1 MTEWT
6 FLFLQLIHFLMEKK
20 FSFFRKTFPKRLKK
34 CPLHVGVSLYML
46 MKNGDRQLIGG
57 VYLIRWGCLAICC
70 TLYEK
75 DL

>member
-1 MTEWT
+1 MD
-6 FLFLQLIHFLMEKK
+6 FPLFPFD
-20 FSFFRKTFPKRLKK
+20 TFPKRLKK

-70 TLYEK
+70 TLCGK